1 MPKAYE
7 AMRDQFEGEGL
18 SHDRAQAKAA
28 RIYNSKAKAKGLRP
42 VGRKESGRKRA
53 GPSGKGRGR

>member
-18 SHDRAQAKAA
+18 SHGKAQAKAA
-28 RIYNSKAKAKGLRP
+28 RIYNSRAKAKGLRP
-42 VGRKESGRKRA
+42 VGRKESRRRNA
-53 GPSGKGRGR
+53 SRRPQRRGR